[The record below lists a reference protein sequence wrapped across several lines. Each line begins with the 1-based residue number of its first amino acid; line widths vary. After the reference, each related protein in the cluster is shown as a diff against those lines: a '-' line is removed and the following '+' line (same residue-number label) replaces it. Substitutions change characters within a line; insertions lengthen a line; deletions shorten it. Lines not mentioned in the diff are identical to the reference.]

1 MEKTK
6 FPKVSIISINY
17 NQAQATTEMLDSVVE
32 NSYPNLEVIVV
43 DNASP
48 NSGFEALP
56 KKYPL
61 PNFKFVESKINLGF
75 AGGNNFGFQFADGD
89 FILYLN
95 NDAILT
101 VGCIEKLVA
110 TLQANP
116 KLGVVSPI
124 ILDTK
129 IKDSDPDIIQFAGTT
144 TVNSITGR
152 NATFGEGE
160 ELSKQ
165 YIQTETAYAH
175 GGAMMVPRTVIEKA
189 GLIPEMYFLFY
200 EELDWCERIKEAGF
214 EVALVPEARVYHY
227 MSLSMGKESP
237 IKTYYI
243 NRSRTLFMRRNSKEI
258 QFLGFLFFMT
268 FFTVP
273 KNSFKFIFKRQWA
286 NLKAY
291 WNALI
296 WNFKDSFFSN
306 QPTTTTSQINSNKP
320 VQTPLS

>member
-1 MEKTK
+1 MEKTLP
-6 FPKVSIISINY
+6 FVSIISINY

-61 PNFKFVESKINLGF
+61 PNFKFVESKTNLGF
-75 AGGNNFGFQFADGD
+75 AGGNNFGFQYAKGEYIF
-89 FILYLN
+89 YLN

-101 VGCIEKLVA
+101 EGCIELLVER
-110 TLQANP
+110 LQSNP

-124 ILDTK
+124 MLDTK
-129 IKDSDPDIIQFAGTT
+129 LKDSDPDIIQYAGTT
-144 TVNSITGR
+144 PVSPITGR
-152 NATFGEGE
+152 NETLGEGD
-160 ELSKQ
+160 ELSEK
-165 YIQTETAYAH
+165 YIQSNTAYAH
-175 GGAMMVPRTVIEKA
+175 GGAMMVPRSVIEKA

-200 EELDWCERIKEAGF
+200 EELDWCERIREAGF
-214 EVALVPEARVYHY
+214 EIGLVPEARVYHY

-243 NRSRTLFMRRNSKEI
+243 NRSRTLFMRRNSKRV

-273 KNSFKFIFKRQWA
+273 KNSLKFILKRQWA
-286 NLKAY
+286 NLRAY
-291 WNALI
+291 WNAI
-296 WNFKDSFFSN
+296 NWNIKDSFKTN
-306 QPTTTTSQINSNKP
+306 QPVTSTSHSISTNNKSVQIP
-320 VQTPLS
+320 